1 MKKFITIVLQ
11 TLALMSVLA
20 LTSCA
25 SLGDKTVNITQQQ
38 VQAKLQ
44 EQLSLPLTVLK
55 IFDVNLTNPQ
65 VTFDG
70 KTERMTTTLDTKVTN
85 PLSKKPITGKTAISG
100 RLKFDPAT
108 NAVMLTESKID
119 KLDLQGLGGQYSE
132 LLSVLGAKLGSELLD
147 NIPLYTLKPDDLK
160 SGNTYYTPK
169 LLKVTD
175 GNLQVTLTPK

>member
-1 MKKFITIVLQ
+1 MKILIQALVCFSLVVL
-11 TLALMSVLA
+11 TG
-20 LTSCA
+20 CA
-25 SLGDKTVNITQQQ
+25 TFGDKTVNITQQQ

-55 IFDVNLTNPQ
+55 IFDVNLSNPQ

-70 KTERMTTTLDTKVTN
+70 KTERMTTTLDTKISN
-85 PLSKKPITGKTAISG
+85 PLSKALITGKTAISG

-108 NAVMLTESKID
+108 NAVMLTESKVD
-119 KLDLQGLGGQYSE
+119 KLDLQGLGGKYSE

-147 NIPLYTLKPDDLK
+147 NIPLYTLKPEELK

-175 GNLQVTLTPK
+175 GALQVTLTPMR